1 MFSVP
6 PVKSEDLASQSSFQ
20 SDLFA
25 QHTLFMFFFFLCHA
39 KMLLPGQGP
48 ESICPPL
55 HLWDRSFEKTM
66 NCFSSTT
73 LHIQDIPQIYL
84 FS

>member
-25 QHTLFMFFFFLCHA
+25 QHTLFMFFFFFA
-39 KMLLPGQGP
+39 MLKCSSLGKGQSLYAHP
-48 ESICPPL
+48 Y
-55 HLWDRSFEKTM
+55 
-66 NCFSSTT
+66 
-73 LHIQDIPQIYL
+73 IYGIGAL
-84 FS
+84 KRL